1 MSEEKKVAKTKAEKE
16 EAKAKAEVKAKAK
29 ADKKEADAKAKADKK
44 EADAKAEKD
53 KPKVHKV
60 DGRKIGKTTIDKV
73 EKVEINGREYNDIYT
88 VDGLIFRLNDKDFKL
103 QVSK

>member
-1 MSEEKKVAKTKAEKE
+1 MSEEKKIVK
-16 EAKAKAEVKAKAK
+16 AKAKAEVKAKAK

>member
-16 EAKAKAEVKAKAK
+16 EAKAKAEVK
-29 ADKKEADAKAKADKK
+29 AKAKADKK